1 MENPENKIL
10 DENAF
15 VNNDE
20 TLFIGSRE
28 INDYLLQTSKWGKFL
43 AIVGFVG
50 MGLMVFI
57 AILVMSGLS
66 QLSRV
71 YGEGFPMAGVGFVYV
86 AIAAIYFFP
95 INYLYQF
102 SVKIKR
108 GLQSND
114 ASTITSGF
122 ENLKSLFKFMGVF
135 TLVILSMY
143 GLILLIAI
151 PTILL
156 LKH

>member
-1 MENPENKIL
+1 MENSENKIL

-15 VNNDE
+15 INNDE

-50 MGLMVFI
+50 MGLIMFL
-57 AILVMSGLS
+57 AIFVI
-66 QLSRV
+66 
-71 YGEGFPMAGVGFVYV
+71 VGFSKFSETYGGGIPTSFGYVYLLLGLV
-86 AIAAIYFFP
+86 YFFP

-114 ASTITSGF
+114 SSTITSGF

-156 LKH
+156 LKQ